1 MVTNKPYLTNTY
13 KEWNYENMEWM
24 WFPFTTCWPEKQAR
38 RWQRWSLKDCYAY
51 QNLKITKNGLLF
63 YHYEKWFT
71 ILSLIN
77 NTSTLQVLK
86 TKDYI
91 HVDCK
96 TGGFL
101 WKHQCIS
108 VIKAMND
115 LLSSWL
121 WNMEIMKSLAIK
133 HATPFVFLSVF
144 LYINRRSNF
153 LTNNEFKCI

>member
-1 MVTNKPYLTNTY
+1 MRTWNECDSRLQPANRKGMKLWEHGMNVIPVYNLLTGKTSNEVARMVFERLLCLSK
-13 KEWNYENMEWM
+13 
-24 WFPFTTCWPEKQAR
+24 
-38 RWQRWSLKDCYAY
+38 LK
-51 QNLKITKNGLLF
+51 NFK
-63 YHYEKWFT
+63 KWLT

-77 NTSTLQVLK
+77 STSTLQVLK

-108 VIKAMND
+108 VSKAMND

-121 WNMEIMKSLAIK
+121 WEMEIMKSLAIK
-133 HATPFVFLSVF
+133 HATHSVFLSVF
-144 LYINRRSNF
+144 LYINQRSNS